1 MVWYLHDSFVL
12 TESDFFFNWHWKS
25 VAKNNLVFPSFTLT
39 GNATIFFFTSI
50 CGFDGIFIKQQM
62 TDANN

>member
-39 GNATIFFFTSI
+39 GNATIFFLPQFAVLME
-50 CGFDGIFIKQQM
+50 FLL
-62 TDANN
+62 NNK